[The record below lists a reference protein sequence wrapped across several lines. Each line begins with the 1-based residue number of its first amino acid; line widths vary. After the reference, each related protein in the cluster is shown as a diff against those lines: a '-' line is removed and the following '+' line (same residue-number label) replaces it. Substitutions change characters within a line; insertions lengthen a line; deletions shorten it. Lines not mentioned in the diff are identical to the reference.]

1 MQGTWVWSIVQEDS
15 TCHGAT
21 EPVCRNYWSPST
33 RAQQEKTLQW
43 EAHAPQLES
52 SLWSPQL
59 EKVHAQQKRPS
70 TVNKYTLLKK
80 KEMSEN
86 YGYVFKTNK
95 KVSLSFT
102 DTYKCL
108 GFASKKIQEWVD
120 VEMKSDRPC
129 VDNCWS
135 WVMDAYTGVH
145 YHIFSIWRY
154 IWNFL

>member
-1 MQGTWVWSIVQEDS
+1 
-15 TCHGAT
+15 
-21 EPVCRNYWSPST
+21 
-33 RAQQEKTLQW
+33 
-43 EAHAPQLES
+43 
-52 SLWSPQL
+52 
-59 EKVHAQQKRPS
+59 
-70 TVNKYTLLKK
+70 
-80 KEMSEN
+80 MSEN

-135 WVMDAYTGVH
+135 WVMDA
-145 YHIFSIWRY
+145 
-154 IWNFL
+154 